1 MVAKKQKWNYEQ
13 TVERVEEILEAIE
26 GGELE
31 LTEIF
36 SQFAVAVESLQ
47 QCENFLSA
55 QREQVEL
62 LLENLGD
69 LD

>member
-1 MVAKKQKWNYEQ
+1 M
-13 TVERVEEILEAIE
+13 ERVEEILEAIE

-31 LTEIF
+31 LTEVF

-47 QCENFLSA
+47 QCENFLSV

-69 LD
+69 LE

>member
-26 GGELE
+26 GEELE
-31 LTEIF
+31 LTEVF

-69 LD
+69 LE

>member
-1 MVAKKQKWNYEQ
+1 
-13 TVERVEEILEAIE
+13 VERVEEILEAIE

-31 LTEIF
+31 LTEVF

-47 QCENFLSA
+47 QCDNFLSA

>member
-31 LTEIF
+31 LTEVF

>member
-1 MVAKKQKWNYEQ
+1 
-13 TVERVEEILEAIE
+13 VERVEEILEAIE

-31 LTEIF
+31 LTEVF

-69 LD
+69 LE